1 MVVLL
6 LGLASGNGAYVV
18 LLLSI
23 NDMEVIQDIPPEAEL
38 AESDVATY
46 ASLNNDLNGTKA
58 DQEADVPGLHNL
70 AVAIIYW
77 INSTSFKMEGPTNMY
92 KCSGSVGFI
101 GGMQPLI
108 TPTAPLIAASTKSDV
123 TL

>member
-1 MVVLL
+1 MSMVVFIIRERNYKKKDDYKFWLEN
-6 LGLASGNGAYVV
+6 AS
-18 LLLSI
+18 
-23 NDMEVIQDIPPEAEL
+23 
-38 AESDVATY
+38 
-46 ASLNNDLNGTKA
+46 
-58 DQEADVPGLHNL
+58 
-70 AVAIIYW
+70 IIYW